1 MQLSNHNQ
9 LISSCVLVRELT
21 LPCDQIRLEWCSIA
35 ATLRQPLQQ
44 DTHFWRNTLKQN
56 LALCG
61 LLLAFSFPG
70 LAQTTPAPA
79 AATAMTVNADS
90 ADYSALREKLAARN
104 KELNDQVNMQRAVV
118 KKNEELLKEAQ
129 KLDASN
135 KKLEAEKQMLEKK
148 NQDLERQ
155 RDALKAAQAKTDTAS
170 EAPAAPAK

>member
-1 MQLSNHNQ
+1 
-9 LISSCVLVRELT
+9 
-21 LPCDQIRLEWCSIA
+21 
-35 ATLRQPLQQ
+35 
-44 DTHFWRNTLKQN
+44 
-56 LALCG
+56 
-61 LLLAFSFPG
+61 
-70 LAQTTPAPA
+70 
-79 AATAMTVNADS
+79 MTVNADS